1 MSPTPV
7 SGGAAHSIKPA
18 MADPRVARAQ
28 RGIARAWRGLSFE
41 QRVAGVGA
49 LLLIVSTFGPFSFV
63 EGAEVLVA
71 LAVLA
76 LLRARG
82 LGAGFQLP
90 FGDGVVIAAAG
101 AWAGVLIAIRIFD
114 RPLGLNL
121 LALACA
127 AILVVAGLS
136 ERAKRPPPELGTD
149 TWDLGPDSPGT
160 PAPPVRP
167 SPPAAPDQAKTEPL
181 APPEFDPDGPA
192 TPAGR
197 RRSEGGARGLTP
209 PDPR

>member
-1 MSPTPV
+1 
-7 SGGAAHSIKPA
+7 
-18 MADPRVARAQ
+18 MAEARVARAQ
-28 RGIARAWRGLSFE
+28 RGLVRAWRGLSFE
-41 QRVAGVGA
+41 QHVAAVGA

-90 FGDGVVIAAAG
+90 FGDGVVIALAG
-101 AWAGVLIAIRIFD
+101 AWSALLIAIRVFD

-149 TWDLGPDSPGT
+149 TWDMGPGAGGT
-160 PAPPVRP
+160 PARPVRP
-167 SPPAAPDQAKTEPL
+167 SPPTAPDQAQTEPL
-181 APPEFDPDGPA
+181 APPEFDPAGPA
-192 TPAGR
+192 TSAGR
-197 RRSEGGARGLTP
+197 RRGGPEPRG
-209 PDPR
+209 